1 MATEQLER
9 TPTPAALREGRLR
22 RVLRG
27 NEVTLA
33 AVLVAAWI
41 VLSVLYPEFRTLGN
55 LQNVLAGVAMVAIV
69 GVGMTMVILTGGI
82 DVSVGSALAVCA
94 VIVAKQVQAGAS
106 MPVLILF
113 ALLCGLAL
121 GAFNGLAIAYGRV
134 APIITTFATL
144 NLFRFVAL
152 EIFDDKQLN
161 GVPSTLGWFSGLG
174 RTAGIPNAW
183 WLAMAF
189 TVVAWWYLRQYASGR
204 HLFAIG
210 SNRDTAH
217 FAGIRVARREFTAY
231 LVTGLLVGVA
241 SLVAVGNGGVIQPN
255 VGTGFELQV
264 IGAVVI
270 GGTSILGGRGSV
282 VGTLLGAA
290 LVGTVRSALVVS
302 GSKALLA
309 DFFLGLFILAA
320 VGIDLYRQK
329 REARQLQARL
339 ALAAPSGRE
348 ESR

>member
-1 MATEQLER
+1 MATEQLQRPVPPPVRRESR
-9 TPTPAALREGRLR
+9 IARILRA
-22 RVLRG
+22 
-27 NEVTLA
+27 NEMTLLG
-33 AVLVAAWI
+33 VLVVAWI
-41 VLSVLYPEFRTLGN
+41 VLSALYPEFRTLGN

-69 GVGMTMVILTGGI
+69 GVGMTMIILTGGI

-94 VIVAKQVQAGAS
+94 VIVAKQAQAGAS
-106 MPVLILF
+106 IPLLILI

-121 GAFNGLAIAYGRV
+121 GAFNGLAVAYGGV

-144 NLFRFVAL
+144 NLFRFIAL
-152 EIFDDKQLN
+152 EIFDDRQLN
-161 GVPSTLGWFSGLG
+161 GVPSTLRWFSGLG

-189 TVVAWWYLRQYASGR
+189 TIIAWWYLRHYASGR

-210 SNRDTAH
+210 SNRETARY
-217 FAGIRVARREFTAY
+217 AGIRVARREFTTY
-231 LVTGLLVGVA
+231 LITGLLVGVA
-241 SLVAVGNGGVIQPN
+241 ALVAVGNGGVIQPN

-264 IGAVVI
+264 IAAVVI

-282 VGTLLGAA
+282 VATLLGAA

-302 GSKALLA
+302 GSEALLA

-320 VGIDLYRQK
+320 VGIDLFRQR
-329 REARQLQARL
+329 REARR
-339 ALAAPSGRE
+339 
-348 ESR
+348 

>member
-1 MATEQLER
+1 MSTEQLER
-9 TPTPAALREGRLR
+9 VPAPPLRRDGRAR
-22 RVLRG
+22 RVLRA
-27 NEVTLA
+27 NETTLVAVLLA
-33 AVLVAAWI
+33 AWVA
-41 VLSVLYPEFRTLGN
+41 LSLIYPEFRTLGN
-55 LQNVLAGVAMVAIV
+55 LQNVLAGVAAVAIV

-94 VIVAKQVQAGAS
+94 VVVAKQVQAGAS
-106 MPVLILF
+106 VPTAVLL
-113 ALLCGLAL
+113 ALACGLAV
-121 GAFNGLAIAYGRV
+121 GACNGLLVAYGRV

-144 NLFRFVAL
+144 NLYRFVAL

-161 GVPSTLGWFSGLG
+161 GVPDTLRWFSGLG

-189 TVVAWWYLRQYASGR
+189 TAVAWWYLRHYASGR

-210 SNRDTAH
+210 SNRDTAR
-217 FAGIRVARREFTAY
+217 FAGIRVARREFSAY

-241 SLVAVGNGGVIQPN
+241 ALVAVGNGGVVQPN

-264 IGAVVI
+264 IAAVVI

-282 VGTLLGAA
+282 VATLLGAA

-302 GSKALLA
+302 GSEALLA

-320 VGIDLYRQK
+320 VGIDLYRQQ
-329 REARQLQARL
+329 REARR
-339 ALAAPSGRE
+339 
-348 ESR
+348 

>member
-1 MATEQLER
+1 MATEQLQR
-9 TPTPAALREGRLR
+9 GQAPPAARGSRLR

-27 NEVTLA
+27 NEMTLI

-41 VLSVLYPEFRTLGN
+41 VLSALYPEFRTLAN

-69 GVGMTMVILTGGI
+69 GVGMTMIILTGGI

-94 VIVAKQVQAGAS
+94 VIVAKQVQGGAS
-106 MPVLILF
+106 VPVLILV

-161 GVPSTLGWFSGLG
+161 GVPSTLKWFSGLG
-174 RTAGIPNAW
+174 RTLGIPNGW
-183 WLAMAF
+183 WLAMIF
-189 TVVAWWYLRQYASGR
+189 TLVAWWYLRHYASGR
-204 HLFAIG
+204 HLYAIG

-231 LVTGLLVGVA
+231 LLTGLLVGVA

-264 IGAVVI
+264 IAAVVI

-282 VGTLLGAA
+282 VATLLGAA

-302 GSKALLA
+302 GSEALLA

-320 VGIDLYRQK
+320 VGIDLFRQK
-329 REARQLQARL
+329 REARR
-339 ALAAPSGRE
+339 
-348 ESR
+348 

>member
-9 TPTPAALREGRLR
+9 GQAPPVARESRLR

-27 NEVTLA
+27 NELTLI
-33 AVLVAAWI
+33 AVLVVAWI
-41 VLSVLYPEFRTLGN
+41 VLSVLYPEFRTLDN
-55 LQNVLAGVAMVAIV
+55 VQNVLAGVAMVAVV
-69 GVGMTMVILTGGI
+69 GVGMTMIILTGGI
-82 DVSVGSALAVCA
+82 DVSVGSALAVCT

-106 MPVLILF
+106 LPVLILLGL
-113 ALLCGLAL
+113 ACGLAL

-144 NLFRFVAL
+144 NLFRYVAL
-152 EIFDDKQLN
+152 EIFNDKQLN
-161 GVPSTLGWFSGLG
+161 GVPSTLRWFSGLG
-174 RTAGIPNAW
+174 RTAGIPNGW
-183 WLAMAF
+183 WLAMLF
-189 TVVAWWYLRQYASGR
+189 TLVAWWYLRHYASGR
-204 HLFAIG
+204 HLYAIG
-210 SNRDTAH
+210 SNRDTAQ

-231 LVTGLLVGVA
+231 LLTGLLVGVA

-264 IGAVVI
+264 IAAVVI

-282 VGTLLGAA
+282 VATLLGAA

-320 VGIDLYRQK
+320 VGVDLFRQK
-329 REARQLQARL
+329 REARR
-339 ALAAPSGRE
+339 
-348 ESR
+348 